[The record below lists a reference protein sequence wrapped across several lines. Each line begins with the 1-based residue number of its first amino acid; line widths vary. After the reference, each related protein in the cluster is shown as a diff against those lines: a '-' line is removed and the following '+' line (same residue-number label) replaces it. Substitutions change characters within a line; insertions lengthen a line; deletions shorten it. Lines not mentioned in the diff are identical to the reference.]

1 MRKWRETAALMR
13 GKMEYISSDTNVWID
28 FSIINKMALPFRLP
42 YTYLMNGDAIE
53 DELLN
58 PANLKQN
65 LLNLG
70 LKKVELDIEEL
81 LLAVGYAL
89 KYKQL
94 SRYDRI
100 ALAIAKNRR
109 ITLLTGDKRLREAAR
124 KECVPVVGTL
134 GILDKLYARDYINE
148 SEYDECINELMKH
161 NGCEIRLPV
170 AEMEQRLTPEGKL
183 FVKSADGL
191 K

>member
-1 MRKWRETAALMR
+1 
-13 GKMEYISSDTNVWID
+13 MEYISSDTNIWID

-42 YTYLMNGDAIE
+42 YTYIMNGEAIE

-70 LKKVELDIEEL
+70 LKKVELDINELFLAEEYV
-81 LLAVGYAL
+81 A

-94 SRYDRI
+94 SRYDAI

-109 ITLLTGDKRLREAAR
+109 ITLLTGDRRLREAAK
-124 KECVPVVGTL
+124 KECVNVIGTL
-134 GILDKLYARDYINE
+134 RILDKLYAYGHISEEEYNE
-148 SEYDECINELMKH
+148 CLLEFKKH
-161 NGCEIRLPV
+161 NRAAIRLPG
-170 AEMEQRLTPEGKL
+170 AEIEQRLTAEGKL
-183 FVKSADGL
+183 WVKSAL
-191 K
+191 NLNK